1 MKAASARGSILRN
14 LCVAS
19 VLVGSITVSTSLS
32 ATEVKIALSGE
43 QEVPPVATAASG
55 SGALVFGTDRSV
67 AGSVALKGVVA
78 TAVHIEEDAPGKRGG
93 VVIPLIKGA
102 GDRWVVPA
110 RAKLT
115 DAQAASLLA
124 GNLYVNV
131 RSDAHRNGEL
141 RGQVK
146 P

>member
-1 MKAASARGSILRN
+1 MKAASARGWILRN
-14 LCVAS
+14 LCVAG
-19 VLVGSITVSTSLS
+19 VLVGSITVSTCPS

-55 SGALVFGTDRSV
+55 IGALVIGTDRSV
-67 AGSVALKGVVA
+67 AGSIAIQGVVA

-93 VVIPLIKGA
+93 GVIPLIKGS

-115 DAQAASLLA
+115 DAQAASLVA

-146 P
+146 F

>member
-1 MKAASARGSILRN
+1 MR
-14 LCVAS
+14 
-19 VLVGSITVSTSLS
+19 TV
-32 ATEVKIALSGE
+32 
-43 QEVPPVATAASG
+43 
-55 SGALVFGTDRSV
+55 
-67 AGSVALKGVVA
+67 
-78 TAVHIEEDAPGKRGG
+78 PGKRGG
-93 VVIPLIKGA
+93 VVIPLIKGS

-115 DAQAASLLA
+115 DAQAASLVA

-146 P
+146 F

>member
-1 MKAASARGSILRN
+1 MKAASARGSNLRN
-14 LCVAS
+14 LCVAGAFVAS
-19 VLVGSITVSTSLS
+19 MTASFSLS
-32 ATEVKIALSGE
+32 ATEVKIELSGE
-43 QEVPPVATAASG
+43 QEVPPVATSASG
-55 SGALVFGTDRSV
+55 NGALVFGTDRSV
-67 AGSVALKGVVA
+67 AGSVAIKGVVP
-78 TAVHIEEDAPGKRGG
+78 TAVHIEEDAPGKRG